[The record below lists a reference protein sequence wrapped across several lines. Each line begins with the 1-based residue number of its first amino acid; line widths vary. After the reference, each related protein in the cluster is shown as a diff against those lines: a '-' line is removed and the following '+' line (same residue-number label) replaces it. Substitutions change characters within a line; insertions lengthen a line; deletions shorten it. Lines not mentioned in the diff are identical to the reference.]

1 MKKKKGIVKIV
12 LFGTYIL
19 EQGQA
24 KVFKSQWG
32 FE

>member
-1 MKKKKGIVKIV
+1 MKKKKGIVIIV

-19 EQGQA
+19 EQGQTQA
-24 KVFKSQWG
+24 YKEQWG